1 MAKCFD
7 LSEIIGLF
15 RKDPDF
21 HKMGMIV
28 SHLGVVRG
36 SSRSATGDVMAVEV
50 AYDHA
55 GVKKIVSDI
64 EMLNGIV
71 KVFVD
76 FNEGRLRTGE
86 DILVVAVGGDIRE
99 NVFPALESAVN
110 RIKSEA
116 VKKKEIFG
124 DQETHEWE

>member
-1 MAKCFD
+1 MVKVFD
-7 LSEIIGLF
+7 ISEIIDSF
-15 RKDPDF
+15 KNDQDS

-36 SSRSATGDVMAVEV
+36 SSRSSGASVTAVEV
-50 AYDHA
+50 AYEHA
-55 GVKKIVSDI
+55 IVRKIISDI
-64 EMLNGIV
+64 EKLDGIS

-76 FNEGRLRTGE
+76 FNEGLLRTGE
-86 DILVVAVGGDIRE
+86 DILMVVVGGDIRE

-116 VKKKEIFG
+116 VRKKEIFG
-124 DQETHEWE
+124 D